1 MRVVIDLKIIF
12 REQKVSSYFEYNICY
27 NFRIT
32 LSVFE
37 MWQYKE
43 DRIKRYYKAKDGLT
57 EPFKIFMSRI

>member
-1 MRVVIDLKIIF
+1 ML
-12 REQKVSSYFEYNICY
+12 

-43 DRIKRYYKAKDGLT
+43 DRIKRHYKAKVGLT